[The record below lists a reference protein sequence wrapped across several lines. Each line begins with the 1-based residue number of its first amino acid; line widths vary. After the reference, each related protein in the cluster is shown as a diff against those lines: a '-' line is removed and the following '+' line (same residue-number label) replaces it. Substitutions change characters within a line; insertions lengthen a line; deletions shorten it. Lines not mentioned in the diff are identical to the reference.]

1 MPDELVSEWVQKAE
15 EDWIGIERI
24 GADDLAPVADLVV
37 FLAQQCAEKYLK
49 ALLVESGV
57 PFPRTHDLEAL
68 LGLLVPLYPPCKAL
82 QGRLE
87 SLTDMAVEVR
97 YPGAFAERDDAREAM
112 EFGTVG
118 SGNHP
123 DNTNTV
129 ATIF

>member
-1 MPDELVSEWVQKAE
+1 MNPLTHEWIEKAE
-15 EDWIGIERI
+15 GDYRTAQREFSTDESPNYD
-24 GADDLAPVADLVV
+24 AVS
-37 FLAQQCAEKYLK
+37 FHAQQCAEKYLK

-57 PFPRTHDLEAL
+57 LFPRTHDLEAL